1 MFKILKC
8 FLFKRIKTTFD
19 VQNLIDHV
27 VSNQNFRFWERLD
40 DDNYE
45 MYVWGHVDANKISI
59 KLAFV

>member
-8 FLFKRIKTTFD
+8 FFFKRIKTTFD

-27 VSNQNFRFWERLD
+27 VSNQNFRFWESLD

-45 MYVWGHVDANKISI
+45 MYVWGHVDGNKISI